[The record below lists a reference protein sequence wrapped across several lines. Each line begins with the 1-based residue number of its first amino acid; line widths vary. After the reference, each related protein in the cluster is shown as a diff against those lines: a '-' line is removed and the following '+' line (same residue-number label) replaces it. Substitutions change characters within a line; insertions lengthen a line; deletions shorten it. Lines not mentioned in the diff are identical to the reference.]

1 MMYEHKQRREEM
13 TGKNRSFAPV
23 AEWKD
28 ITLALNNELPM
39 MPGDLSSDGPV
50 KDPTFNRFFD
60 VNKGDGVTMTRIE
73 MNTHDG
79 THIDAPL
86 HFIKRG
92 QTIDNMPLDTT
103 VGVTRIIEIKDGE
116 SVKVA
121 ELEPYDI
128 QPGERI
134 IFKTKNSP
142 HVYDKRREPGNYIY
156 ITTETARYLA
166 DRKVRMIG
174 IDYLTIG
181 DNKQPQNMKETH
193 DVLLGAEVYV
203 IEGLNLDGVAPGD
216 YELVCLPLKLEKGDA
231 CPCRALLRPL

>member
-1 MMYEHKQRREEM
+1 M

-116 SVKVA
+116 SIKVA

>member
-156 ITTETARYLA
+156 ITNETARYLA

>member
-116 SVKVA
+116 SIKVA

>member
-1 MMYEHKQRREEM
+1 M

-39 MPGDLSSDGPV
+39 MPGDVSSEGPV

-60 VNKGDGVTMTRIE
+60 VDKGDGVTMTRIE

-116 SVKVA
+116 SIKVA

>member
-1 MMYEHKQRREEM
+1 M

-60 VNKGDGVTMTRIE
+60 VDKGDGVTMTRIE

-116 SVKVA
+116 SIKVA

>member
-1 MMYEHKQRREEM
+1 M